1 MSGLYDARSNNFATA
16 LNDYT
21 RGQNSIAQAQL
32 EGMKSL
38 AQGKEQM
45 TDVET
50 ETGAQSLESQIATTA
65 QSHMNKFMD
74 EMGLDFSVQ
83 GLGKP
88 LLKYTANKIK
98 GKATRMRESGKKPGS
113 RGDDGTDGTEM
124 ESRGP
129 APPTGEEP
137 SSIKETSFMDSDPK
151 DVTGQRPPA
160 SEAPEARGEG
170 GSAPEPR
177 VEEPDAP
184 EPTSGGADAASDA
197 RAPLRG
203 GEVPKDPATQ
213 ASIDAGEPIE
223 VDAFSP
229 SYAPVVRKAD
239 PVPEISDEPSEVP
252 DQPGLAGPGESSAVE
267 PASGIGLPDAPPS
280 LSQGLSYV
288 DESAST
294 ANPFS
299 PFYRGDAP
307 DAPGRLFQGDGPS
320 VLRGPPKSQPDLP
333 DIDYQF
339 KAPIQPARPFTK
351 KGIDAANSA
360 EADSTDALNPMRQE
374 LMNRRLRG
382 QQAEQDASGERG
394 AGDGADEFSTEN
406 MPSGA
411 GGRVNPAMDDQPR
424 PIAPEQ
430 PPAPDQVPRGTI
442 DADANQLQSTANEAI
457 DSTSNTIAKAG
468 GQMDDAISSARS
480 AMENQISDISDQAGK
495 MAGDL
500 SEKAGS
506 MLGEITGS
514 DVLGGLGSFLGVAGD
529 LLGPAMAIFG
539 GIEAAKGIAEEQD
552 PSDPYAKVRALIAQ
566 GQNKMDSLEGAISS
580 DQFAEKLGSQA
591 PAFGSLAAPVF
602 STESMA
608 GMSGHF

>member
-88 LLKYTANKIK
+88 LLKKTGDLLK
-98 GKATRMRESGKKPGS
+98 GKSTRMRESGKTKQPGS
-113 RGDDGTDGTEM
+113 RGDDGTEGTEI

-129 APPTGEEP
+129 APPTGEDEP
-137 SSIKETSFMDSDPK
+137 SSIQETSFMDAEPK
-151 DVTGQRPPA
+151 DVTGQAPTRT
-160 SEAPEARGEG
+160 EADPEDKAPDQPVDE
-170 GSAPEPR
+170 PEPAR
-177 VEEPDAP
+177 AEP
-184 EPTSGGADAASDA
+184 EPLEERPALRGADPELDPVTKAS
-197 RAPLRG
+197 
-203 GEVPKDPATQ
+203 V
-213 ASIDAGEPIE
+213 DAGEPIE
-223 VDAFSP
+223 VEAFSP
-229 SYAPVVRKAD
+229 SYAPIVRNVD
-239 PVPEISDEPSEVP
+239 PQPELRDDPGDVPE
-252 DQPGLAGPGESSAVE
+252 QPGLAGPG
-267 PASGIGLPDAPPS
+267 ASEAPSVPSNIPDAPPS
-280 LSQGLSYV
+280 ISESLSYV

-339 KAPIQPARPFTK
+339 KAPIQPSRPFTK
-351 KGIDAANSA
+351 NGIDAANSA
-360 EADSTDALNPMRQE
+360 EADSGDVLGPMRQE
-374 LMNRRLRG
+374 IMNRRLRA
-382 QQAEQDASGERG
+382 QQADQADSGERG
-394 AGDGADEFSTEN
+394 ADQGADEFSAEN
-406 MPSGA
+406 LPSGA
-411 GGRVNPAMDDQPR
+411 GGRVNPALQEEPR

-430 PPAPDQVPRGTI
+430 PPPPDQLPRGTI
-442 DADANQLQSTANEAI
+442 DADADTLQSTANQAVNQTSDAI
-457 DSTSNTIAKAG
+457 TKAG
-468 GQMDDAISSARS
+468 GQVDDAISSARS
-480 AMENQISDISDQAGK
+480 AMENQVSDISDQATK

-500 SEKAGS
+500 SEKATS
-506 MLGEITGS
+506 MLGDITGS
-514 DVLGGLGSFLGVAGD
+514 DLLGGLGSFLGIAGD

-539 GIEAAKGIAEEQD
+539 GVEAAKGIAEEQD
-552 PSDPYAKVRALIAQ
+552 PSDPYAKVRTLIAQ
-566 GQNKMDSLEGAISS
+566 GQAKMANLEGAISS

-602 STESMA
+602 STEQMA